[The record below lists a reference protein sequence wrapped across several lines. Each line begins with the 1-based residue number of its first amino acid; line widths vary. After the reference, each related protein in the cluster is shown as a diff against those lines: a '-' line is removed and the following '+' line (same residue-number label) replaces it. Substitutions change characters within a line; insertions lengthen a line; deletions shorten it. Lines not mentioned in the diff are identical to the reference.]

1 MLSSTPEIRN
11 TGRDCADSDG
21 QVDNACGNA
30 ARLPKIDYNKS
41 QKGEHIMRQSRRKV
55 LKAGAALAA
64 AASLPH
70 FARAQ
75 SGSIKI
81 GMSMPQTGSLGAG
94 GQAAL
99 VALRLWV
106 DDVNQRGG
114 LLNRKVELIAYD
126 DQTNPANTPGIYT
139 KLLDIDKVDLLIA
152 PYGTVPTAPIV
163 PMVKQ
168 RGLLLMGNFSF
179 QVNAKVQHDMW
190 FNNSPWNDAAS
201 WSDGF
206 IKAGQG
212 AGAKTIAILAADQ
225 EFAQNLANG
234 ARELAKK
241 ANIQSV
247 YDQNYPP
254 TTTDFSSLIR
264 GIRAAKPE
272 MVFVMS
278 YPNDSVAIIRAVNE
292 IGVGSQV
299 QVFGGG
305 MVGLQF
311 TPIMTSL
318 GSLLNG
324 VLNYNSYVPGMKYP
338 GIEDF
343 LARYAKR
350 AAEARVDPLG
360 FYLPPFNYAIGQM
373 LEQAV
378 NGTKSLDH
386 KQLAA
391 YLRKNEMKTL
401 VGPIRYDK
409 NGEWANPRVVQAQFR
424 GVVDKDTEQFR
435 QPGKQIVIY
444 PDAYKTGNVITP
456 FEKARS
462 AK

>member
-1 MLSSTPEIRN
+1 M
-11 TGRDCADSDG
+11 
-21 QVDNACGNA
+21 
-30 ARLPKIDYNKS
+30 
-41 QKGEHIMRQSRRKV
+41 KGSRRKV

-64 AASLPH
+64 AASLPRAA
-70 FARAQ
+70 FAQA
-75 SGSIKI
+75 GAVKV

-99 VALRLWV
+99 LALRMWV
-106 DDVNQRGG
+106 EDVNKKGG
-114 LLNRKVELIAYD
+114 LLNRQVELIAYD
-126 DQTNPANTPGIYT
+126 DQTNPANVPGIYT
-139 KLLDIDKVDLLIA
+139 KLLDVDKVDLLIA
-152 PYGTVPTAPIV
+152 PYGTVPTAPIM
-163 PMVKQ
+163 PLVKQ

-190 FNNSPWNDAAS
+190 FNNAPWNDASS

-206 IKAGQG
+206 FRAGQK
-212 AGAKTIAILAADQ
+212 AGAKTVAVLAADND
-225 EFAQNLANG
+225 FAQNLANG
-234 ARELAKK
+234 ARDLAKK
-241 ANIQSV
+241 GGIKSV

-264 GIRAAKPE
+264 GIRAAKPD

-278 YPNDSVAIIRAVNE
+278 YPNDSVAIMRAVNE
-292 IGVGSQV
+292 IGVGSSV
-299 QVFGGG
+299 LIFGGG

-343 LARYAKR
+343 LSRYAKR
-350 AAEARVDPLG
+350 AADAKVDPRG

-378 NGTKSLDH
+378 AATKSLDH
-386 KQLAA
+386 KTLAS
-391 YLRKNEMKTL
+391 YLRQNEMKTV

-409 NGEWANPRVVQAQFR
+409 MGEWANPRVVQAQFR
-424 GVVDKDTEQFR
+424 GVVDKDMEQFR
-435 QPGKQIVIY
+435 QPGKQVVIY
-444 PDAYKTGNVITP
+444 PDTYKTGNVITP

>member
-1 MLSSTPEIRN
+1 MNFT
-11 TGRDCADSDG
+11 
-21 QVDNACGNA
+21 
-30 ARLPKIDYNKS
+30 
-41 QKGEHIMRQSRRKV
+41 RRKV
-55 LKAGAALAA
+55 LGAVGAGAVAAALPGRRALAQQGA
-64 AASLPH
+64 V
-70 FARAQ
+70 
-75 SGSIKI
+75 KI

-99 VALRLWV
+99 VALRMWV
-106 DDVNQRGG
+106 EDVNQKGG
-114 LLNRKVELIAYD
+114 LLGRKVELLAYD
-126 DQTNPANTPGIYT
+126 DQTNPANVPGIYT
-139 KLLDIDKVDLLIA
+139 KLLDVDKVDLLIA
-152 PYGTVPTAPIV
+152 PYGTVPTAPIM

-190 FNNSPWNDAAS
+190 FNNSPWNDASS

-206 IKAGQG
+206 FKNGQKL
-212 AGAKTIAILAADQ
+212 GAKSVAFLAADQ

-241 ANIQSV
+241 ANIKSV

-264 GIRAAKPE
+264 GIRAAKPD

-278 YPNDSVAIIRAVNE
+278 YPNDSVAIVRSVNE
-292 IGVGSQV
+292 IGVGAEV
-299 QVFGGG
+299 KMFGGG

-311 TPIMTSL
+311 TPIMQSL

-324 VLNYNSYVPGMKYP
+324 IVNYNSYVPGMKYP
-338 GIEDF
+338 GIEEF
-343 LARYAKR
+343 LGRYAKK
-350 AAEARVDPLG
+350 AAEAKVDPLG

-378 NGTKSLDH
+378 NGTKSLDQ

-391 YLRKNEMKTL
+391 YLRKNEMKTV
-401 VGPIRYDK
+401 VGSIRYDK
-409 NGEWANPRVVQAQFR
+409 TGEWANPRVVQAQFR
-424 GVVDKDTEQFR
+424 GVVDKDVEQFR
-435 QPGKQIVIY
+435 KPGKQVVIY
-444 PDAYKTGNVITP
+444 PDDYKTGDVVAP
-456 FEKARS
+456 FEKARQ
-462 AK
+462 AKA